1 MQKEDCFYLGKI
13 VSKYGF
19 KGELLAK
26 LDSDDPGQY
35 EELESVFVSLGNNL
49 IPFFIRR
56 CQLHKTNLLRLALE
70 DVSSEEAAE
79 RLMGAQLYLPLALLP
94 ELTGNQFYYHE
105 VVGFRLVDQ
114 HHGDVGEIK
123 GVNDQAA
130 QPLFMADKDGKEVL
144 IPVNDNFIK
153 KVDRQDRIIHIQ
165 TPEGL
170 IDLYLGES

>member
-13 VSKYGF
+13 VSKHGF
-19 KGELLAK
+19 KGDLLVK

-49 IPFFIRR
+49 IPFFIRKS
-56 CQLHKTNLLRLALE
+56 QLHKTNLLRLTLE
-70 DVSSEEAAE
+70 DINSEEAAD
-79 RLMGAQLYLPLALLP
+79 RLMGAKLYLPLALLP
-94 ELTGNQFYYHE
+94 KLTGNRFYYHE
-105 VVGFRLVDQ
+105 VIGFRLMDEV
-114 HHGDVGEIK
+114 HGDVGEIK

-130 QPLFMADKDGKEVL
+130 QPLFIADKAGREVL
-144 IPVNDNFIK
+144 IPVSDDFILE
-153 KVDRQDRIIHIQ
+153 VDREAQTIHIR

>member
-19 KGELLAK
+19 KGELLVK

-70 DVSSEEAAE
+70 DVSSEAAAE

-114 HHGDVGEIK
+114 RHGDVGEIK